1 MAENKTQ
8 QRDPLPESFESIEAA
23 AEFWDNHDLT
33 DYWDQTSEAEFEVDI
48 RRRSFMTS
56 LEPKL
61 AQKVASYAHAQGVST
76 ETLINV
82 WLTEKLMAATAG
94 KSGG

>member
-1 MAENKTQ
+1 MAGSKPQ
-8 QRDPLPESFESIEAA
+8 RRDPIPESFESIEAA
-23 AEFWDNHDLT
+23 AEFWDEHDLT

-48 RRRSFMTS
+48 RRRSFVTS
-56 LEPKL
+56 LEPAL
-61 AQKVASYAHAQGVST
+61 AQKVASYAHAHGISS